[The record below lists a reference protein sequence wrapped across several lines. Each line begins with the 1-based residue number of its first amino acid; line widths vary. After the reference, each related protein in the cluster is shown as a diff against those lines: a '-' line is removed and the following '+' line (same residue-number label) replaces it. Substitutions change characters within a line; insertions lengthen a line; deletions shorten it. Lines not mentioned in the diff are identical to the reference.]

1 MNRGITAAIA
11 VFSCAAF
18 SAALCS
24 GELVA
29 GSRVSSSDESPT
41 TAAAAPKAFPKAFP
55 IERPLALDDLI
66 TVALENNPD
75 LRIATERIGEAQARL
90 GEAMSA
96 FYPRLKTR
104 VAYEYTDNPAL
115 AFSMIVSQ
123 RRFSPDS
130 NINHPGGTTNFRP
143 EIVGTYS
150 LYRGGQDYQRG
161 KAVEL
166 GVEVSALERGSIR
179 NQLIQMV
186 SSTYYGYLAAQAALA
201 VAERSIE
208 AVQSQLKQTRI
219 RYETGTTL
227 KSDVLSIEVQLAE
240 VRDAQIKAANAVELA
255 YTAIKRLLGLPVDQP
270 LAVARLT
277 NPPIPRSPATL
288 DDLIAQSLKQRP
300 EVEAAA
306 RQIDMRVSELKMA
319 RGAHLPKADAFVS
332 YGQDSRNPGF
342 STAKDNLSAGVAVE
356 LELFSGFETSE
367 RVVAAER
374 KLVQAREAER
384 RVRLGVESEVKA
396 AYLTLQ
402 EALERIQVTKASV
415 QAAEEALRLV
425 TLQWQAGT
433 VTVTRYIDANVDRD
447 QAHSLAIAA
456 RYDALRAEVGLKK
469 ATGVWR

>member
-11 VFSCAAF
+11 VLLCAAS
-18 SAALCS
+18 SAEVFGA
-24 GELVA
+24 EPVA
-29 GSRVSSSDESPT
+29 GSRPASSDASPS
-41 TAAAAPKAFPKAFP
+41 AAAADPKVVPS
-55 IERPLALDDLI
+55 ERPLALDDLI
-66 TVALENNPD
+66 ALALENNPD
-75 LRIATERIGEAQARL
+75 LRIATERIGEAKARL

-96 FYPRLKTR
+96 FYPRLKSR

-123 RRFSPDS
+123 RRFTPDS

-161 KAVEL
+161 KAAEL
-166 GVEVSALERGSIR
+166 GVEVSALERNSIR

-208 AVQSQLKQTRI
+208 AVRSQLKQTRI
-219 RYETGTTL
+219 RYEAGTTL
-227 KSDVLSIEVQLAE
+227 KSDLLSIEVQLAQ
-240 VRDAQIKAANAVELA
+240 VRDTRIKAANAVELA
-255 YTAIKRLLGLPVDQP
+255 HTGIKRLLGLPVDQT
-270 LAVARLT
+270 LVEARLT

-288 DDLIAQSLKQRP
+288 DESVAQALKQRP

-332 YGQDSRNPGF
+332 YGQNSRSPGF
-342 STAKDNLSAGVAVE
+342 STTKDNLSAGVAVE

-367 RVVAAER
+367 RVVVAER
-374 KLVQAREAER
+374 KLAQAREAER
-384 RVRLGVESEVKA
+384 RVRLNVESEVKA

-415 QAAEEALRLV
+415 EAAEEALRLV

-456 RYDALRAEVGLKK
+456 GYDALRAEVGLKK
-469 ATGVWR
+469 ATGIWK

>member
-1 MNRGITAAIA
+1 MNRHVKATIGI
-11 VFSCAAF
+11 VFCAAH
-18 SAALCS
+18 SAAL
-24 GELVA
+24 L
-29 GSRVSSSDESPT
+29 SDEPVPDSRALATDKGP
-41 TAAAAPKAFPKAFP
+41 AAVTPKAFPNAFP
-55 IERPLALDDLI
+55 SEQPLALDDLI
-66 TVALENNPD
+66 ALALENNPD
-75 LRIATERIGEAQARL
+75 MRIATERIGEAKARL
-90 GEAMSA
+90 GGAMSA

-104 VAYEYTDNPAL
+104 IAYDYTDNPAL

-123 RRFSPDS
+123 RQFTPDS

-161 KAVEL
+161 KAAEL
-166 GVEVSALERGSIR
+166 GVEVSTLERGSIR

-208 AVQSQLKQTRI
+208 AVRSQLKQTRT

-227 KSDVLSIEVQLAE
+227 KADVLSIEVQLAQ
-240 VRDAQIKAANAVELA
+240 VRDARIQASNAVDLA
-255 YTAIKRLLGLPVDQP
+255 HTAIKRLLGLPADQP

-288 DDLIAQSLKQRP
+288 DASLVQALEQRP

-306 RQIDMRVSELKMA
+306 RQIEMRVSELKMA

-332 YGQDSRNPGF
+332 YGQDSRSPGF

-356 LELFSGFETSE
+356 LELFSGFKTSQ
-367 RVVAAER
+367 RVAAAER
-374 KLVQAREAER
+374 KLAQAREAER
-384 RVRLGVESEVKA
+384 RVSLNVESEVKA

-402 EALERIQVTKASV
+402 EALERIEVTKASV
-415 QAAEEALRLV
+415 HQAAEEALRLV

-456 RYDALRAEVGLKK
+456 RYDALRAEAVLKK
-469 ATGVWR
+469 ATGIWR